1 MTKFFRL
8 VDKMPGG
15 KMWVRSIFLGCFGT
29 KKQEACIMRLYKK
42 AAAVL
47 LAAAMAVS
55 MMTACGGGAGGGSG
69 AVSGV
74 TYTSD
79 AALAAGVDADSTT
92 LEKVISQSESR
103 YLKLSSDL
111 ASTDKVYEHVV
122 SAGVSNGVLQGQSDS
137 VIARNGKF
145 VYLKAGN
152 GASNA
157 YEELFESSGNGSYL
171 YTFLEAGS
179 NKAAVRLFEKNETST
194 PESGPSGSNDAATVV
209 AIRSAQ
215 VTVKGSPYYAEI
227 IRYSNGIT
235 VTACF
240 EGNKPVPT
248 YDFTSRNG
256 TTVNATVY
264 KEICIGGDKNTIENR
279 LSGYTVYTATLDSKT
294 KGTLKNETT
303 GVTYDVTLGEGEK
316 GYTVKQNGQPTN
328 DINWLIDAMLKA
340 FEKS

>member
-1 MTKFFRL
+1 
-8 VDKMPGG
+8 
-15 KMWVRSIFLGCFGT
+15 
-29 KKQEACIMRLYKK
+29 
-42 AAAVL
+42 
-47 LAAAMAVS
+47 MA
-55 MMTACGGGAGGGSG
+55 
-69 AVSGV
+69 
-74 TYTSD
+74 
-79 AALAAGVDADSTT
+79 
-92 LEKVISQSESR
+92 
-103 YLKLSSDL
+103 
-111 ASTDKVYEHVV
+111 HP
-122 SAGVSNGVLQGQSDS
+122 
-137 VIARNGKF
+137 
-145 VYLKAGN
+145 
-152 GASNA
+152 
-157 YEELFESSGNGSYL
+157 ESSGNGSYL